1 MAADT
6 KIIIVEGQEFRVP
19 SAMEIDAIRSHLAT
33 TYPSVTSAII
43 TKGKRTIEGEEYE
56 TIEFVKKVGTKGLD
70 LVAALEEIPPAWDLF
85 DLFSTKPPVPIEK
98 LLAGGLTFGEAM
110 LMNLDTELSKRFEK
124 KYNREESALCL
135 HLAELP
141 ASADQDLPLGW

>member
-1 MAADT
+1 MVADT

-33 TYPSVTSAII
+33 TYPSVTSATI

-85 DLFSTKPPVPIEK
+85 SSNPPVPIGK
-98 LLAGGLTFGEAM
+98 LLVGGLTFGEAI